1 MGEFN
6 KETGQQGFDKEQQG
20 EKPAFDQFEKGQQ
33 GQEQTGGQKGE
44 DGGKTP
50 SGQQFAQDP
59 AQSGQKGEALTGD
72 KGGQQQYEDKGQRQQ
87 GDEDLD
93 EDSKSQTDN
102 QGLK

>member
-6 KETGQQGFDKEQQG
+6 KDSGQPGSDKQQQG

-44 DGGKTP
+44 ESGKTP
-50 SGQQFAQDP
+50 SGQQFAQDQTP
-59 AQSGQKGEALTGD
+59 TGQKGEELTGE
-72 KGGQQQYEDKGQRQQ
+72 KGGQQQYENKGQRQQ

-93 EDSKSQTDN
+93 EDSKSSLDG
-102 QGLK
+102 QGMK